1 MKEKGKKKARR
12 RLDLG
17 GKTGERVVD
26 ALRKQDVQPSEGI
39 LRAVL
44 PLIDEARQ
52 RAEDDASS
60 VFVQRARAAD
70 EVKARRKAAPG
81 LFVVRTAD
89 LFLSLQGWC
98 GLRYEQRSAVRVA
111 LAIRRERFQAGRRA
125 YLLAEIAEASRL
137 LCLTPRDNVGDQA
150 ALSEILR
157 ELSEELAWSSTK
169 ATDLARDRARIEREV
184 RSAADGSTIGLPL
197 PDYRKIEQIVGSLR

>member
-1 MKEKGKKKARR
+1 MKGKAKKRT

-17 GKTGERVVD
+17 GKTGERVAD
-26 ALRKQDVQPSEGI
+26 ALRRQNVQPSEGI

-44 PLIDEARQ
+44 PLIAEARQ
-52 RAEDDASS
+52 LAEDDASD
-60 VFVQRARAAD
+60 VFVQRARVAD
-70 EVKARRKAAPG
+70 AVKARRKAAPG
-81 LFVVRTAD
+81 SFAVRTAD
-89 LFLSLQGWC
+89 LFLSLEGWC

-137 LCLTPRDNVGDQA
+137 LDLTPRDNVGDQA
-150 ALSEILR
+150 ALAEILR
-157 ELSEELAWSSTK
+157 ELSEEMALSATK
-169 ATDLARDRARIEREV
+169 ATDRARDRARLESEV

-197 PDYRKIEQIVGSLR
+197 PDYRKLEQIVGGLR